1 MEKPLITVK
10 GRYEIYATD
19 GAVYDTVKAQDIP
32 VWVFEIRD
40 VLITQQAEIAKLK
53 DKLKENE
60 EARTTLNNLLDK
72 DKDTISRRNK
82 QIADLSSK
90 LKKATHCKM
99 CGKPFETL
107 TEVCYPC
114 QVK

>member
-1 MEKPLITVK
+1 MLNPCINCKDNSSECIKCFEK
-10 GRYEIYATD
+10 E
-19 GAVYDTVKAQDIP
+19 
-32 VWVFEIRD
+32 
-40 VLITQQAEIAKLK
+40 VLGHHAEIAELKNYISKLENDNVGLK
-53 DKLKENE
+53 DDREDFNIQ
-60 EARTTLNNLLDK
+60 LDK
-72 DKDTISRRNK
+72 AKDTIARRNK